1 MNILFN
7 WTPPDFGNIC
17 CVPRQNDARQRTR
30 REREITPRRVPSGH
44 VDDSYVPARKEDAS
58 SGFGRTQSTEI
69 PVSDVD
75 QEAKTILARPQLTE
89 EQQQLLEDAIK
100 TARRKMKLRPLNY
113 VNIQMLKRC
122 RDEPKVLKQF
132 QYRELLAIY
141 GKAFWVEVAL
151 NMDDKF
157 RWEECRDYYI
167 ESNCSPVARFS
178 RTESLSRPASW

>member
-1 MNILFN
+1 MSIFRCL
-7 WTPPDFGNIC
+7 
-17 CVPRQNDARQRTR
+17 
-30 REREITPRRVPSGH
+30 
-44 VDDSYVPARKEDAS
+44 
-58 SGFGRTQSTEI
+58 
-69 PVSDVD
+69 
-75 QEAKTILARPQLTE
+75 
-89 EQQQLLEDAIK
+89 QQHFRIMDLIVIRL
-100 TARRKMKLRPLNY
+100 
-113 VNIQMLKRC
+113 QMLKRC

-151 NMDDKF
+151 NTEGKF